1 MFSSL
6 QRLNH
11 ITSLATTY
19 VMILLGLISVAS
31 YLALP
36 PVPLGKLDVKDLIM
50 WVVIGPPRPEL
61 TVESEGGCDTGARVK
76 KSSARCAS
84 TSARTCSPC

>member
-36 PVPLGKLDVKDLIM
+36 AVPLGKLDVKDLIM
-50 WVVIGPPRPEL
+50 WVKWALPEPR
-61 TVESEGGCDTGARVK
+61 
-76 KSSARCAS
+76 
-84 TSARTCSPC
+84 

>member
-50 WVVIGPPRPEL
+50 
-61 TVESEGGCDTGARVK
+61 
-76 KSSARCAS
+76 
-84 TSARTCSPC
+84 